1 MKKKLISLSL
11 TILITLVFLTSISSA
26 QTILSVSHT
35 IDINTQDEYMKVEES
50 FTVTSDSEESLN
62 NISFW
67 ITDKASDISILF
79 DDNKIN
85 EEKIIKNNNVYN
97 CNISNFNFNITNSAE
112 IVIEYTIPITTDSFE
127 KKLLRDT
134 KTITI
139 NYNDENIYTGTSM
152 NNNNKLTIK
161 LFEKEETVLSIY
173 TIITIS
179 LLVILLI
186 VFTAYYLKKQKTT
199 RKKEV
204 VGVSKEYLET
214 KRALLMSL
222 LKDIEKQHRAKKIS
236 DDTYNKIKEHYK
248 NEAVDAMR
256 RIEDFESEVK

>member
-1 MKKKLISLSL
+1 MKKKLISLNL
-11 TILITLVFLTSISSA
+11 TILITLLFITSISSA
-26 QTILSVSHT
+26 QNIISESHT
-35 IDINTQDEYMKVEES
+35 VDIYTQGDYMKVTES
-50 FTVTSDSEESLN
+50 LTVTCDSEESHN

-79 DDNKIN
+79 NDNKID
-85 EEKIIKNNNVYN
+85 EENIIKNNNIYN
-97 CNISNFNFNITNSAE
+97 CNISELNFNITNPAE
-112 IVIEYTIPITTDSFE
+112 ITIEYTSTKTMESFE

-134 KTITI
+134 KILTI
-139 NYNDENIYTGTSM
+139 NYNDENIYTGTSI
-152 NNNNKLTIK
+152 NNNNKITIK
-161 LFEKEETVLSIY
+161 LIEKEETVLSIY

-186 VFTAYYLKKQKTT
+186 VFTVYYLKKQKTT

-214 KRALLMSL
+214 KRTLLMSL

-256 RIEDFESEVK
+256 KLEDFESEVK